1 MKKVVLYGR
10 LAKRFDRT
18 WFVNAK
24 TVPEILRAIDAN
36 QDGFLNF
43 LLREYNSGK
52 NYLFLKKAISPNE
65 TKESFEKKLL
75 LSETDAEIEVEDEL
89 HILPNV
95 QGAGWVKAVFDIV
108 VALTAKSWFFKA
120 VLFAAIS
127 YGIQSLMKPP
137 DPPKPFE
144 RNNVSTRSYIING
157 ASNRKSQGSPVPMGY
172 GRLVIGSSSIGEKR
186 TVRKRKDSSTSTGE
200 EQTYPLETESSIEY
214 LELLCEGPIEGLVD
228 ELGNPVSSDGE
239 YNKNLKGVLL
249 NDVVVVDPLG
259 QSNYILTEGAPS
271 EECKLNDGLAS
282 NVSNFTPTEATYI
295 VDYGNQVLFGA
306 SPKYSSEI
314 YKSGITNQIETA
326 RSKNPTIFN
335 HFVPNKDVTNLTFFM
350 TVELMYTRA
359 NDDKSWTSSAFVDFS
374 IHVVRGGKEYN
385 ILDPRSGCSVNT
397 NLDLN
402 NSGAGAVYFGR
413 NIGVGL
419 SRFSSQGGGLQIG
432 GNSGT
437 RKLQFAIKYWDS
449 VSDKSSV
456 NYAPVDLPTDLKE
469 KIMGSDSDGFSTASQ
484 FASEY
489 NDDRL
494 KAALDSYIAYID
506 NTPSALK
513 AWVGESSLDF
523 FTIYGVATSAV
534 EIPIQVE
541 IYRSE
546 EFGND
551 DEGISF
557 KFMKITPELDP
568 TKRAPNKGRTAE
580 LNHVFLSGNY
590 TRCNIALS
598 KVQEEILQEVRY
610 PNTAFLSLK
619 IDSRNFG
626 QVPQRSYHVKLK
638 KVLIPENYDPI
649 TRKYNGAWNGLFL
662 GQKDYED
669 IISIEEENLR
679 WSDNPAWVFFDVI
692 SNPRFGVSKYGLT
705 PEDIDKWQLYKIAKY
720 CDELV
725 QTDYL
730 PETSTGL
737 LRPFNFNS
745 SSDYK
750 ENENQ
755 ITISLNDYIIFNDDA
770 SGEVVI
776 NETNIDSLNFTIT
789 DSSGQAIDKNSAVT
803 PLNIGDIFFAVLGRD
818 ATEEEKNTYIGGSS
832 SQVPIV
838 YATGNNNESSTVSI
852 QWKVKNLLSVL
863 LAASDESL
871 VSQGAQ
877 YTTQQFAKEF
887 GTGAEYAGKK
897 VCFYI
902 KKINLDN
909 KFSSNNSLPNIT
921 VLDGSK
927 NLTIQ
932 EMQRNQKQ
940 ACSRSLGCAIEER
953 ILVSSDPTNRKIVIK
968 GPLFEENLQ
977 IDQDIYVGGCCLQK
991 NYPVVEPR
999 FTCDMYI
1006 TDQTEALNMLNSI
1019 ASCFRSILAYNN
1031 GKISL
1036 SQDNP
1041 RLPVKLFTNSNVLDG
1056 GFTYSGNE
1064 KKMQYTSAMVRF
1076 NNKEKFFAPD
1086 VIYEEDVQGIQRLG
1100 FNEKEVIGF
1109 GVTSSSQARRLAKW
1123 TLLTSRL
1130 ETESVKFRC
1139 GIEGNSIAP
1148 GLIFQVV
1155 DEMRSGNHI
1164 SGRVL
1169 KIWKEEEDQSY
1180 RVKLDRKFGDILVYG
1195 RLEFTVSAGVSQ
1207 ESYEYLSNKAGLE
1220 ALEFDQDIDIDNIHA
1235 PQLLR
1240 FNCSVRESTVFGEED
1255 STCCLYNFILKKP
1268 FFVDLSKNLIECASH
1283 GLNDG
1288 DLVRFVSEGTL
1299 PANIQKDRVGL
1310 GAYTVINSTF
1320 NTFQISEAGTDVV
1333 HIIDEGYDALGN
1345 PGGFHY
1351 FCPENIIGGEYVHE
1365 VGLTEDALNQLQTG
1379 ATYSLNGVNSILNT
1393 SKYADV
1399 LIEDSNLINEL
1410 FLNSFNYLK
1419 FGQWYTSTF
1428 YGDVKIVNPSRNS
1441 DFAEGF
1447 DIEDSVSSTWIKTMA
1462 LGDIQFHYSNT
1473 DQSYLIFIYN
1483 LGVYASPKTEIEEE
1497 KRGGYVPLHIFE
1509 TRSDMSSVVFAK
1521 KNNEYV
1527 MDSFGTQRIV
1537 KAGSFLVLRKDML
1550 QIINSSS
1557 KSFSLGSANMIVDYA
1572 FGKIQLKNIL
1582 KSQPYVVDFSG
1593 NEVRTENFENIT
1605 TWSNILTS
1613 FSLVNKII
1621 DYFGKTGELNNDE
1634 VWQIVADNEY
1644 MDSVVDLLDDSG
1656 NLSNLL
1662 NGRRYVIL
1670 SNPITD
1676 YEFMRDIHTEY
1687 VRYRNNEGSDR
1698 ELGFKCKIASL
1709 SINGQEFDFTQIGAP
1724 EGYDIGTEFYIN
1736 YDHNDTQ
1743 LVSQFYQ
1750 DTGDFWNLGL
1760 NKISTPLYRYGA
1772 YNGEEGEVFIFNNPD
1787 QPDPDA
1793 TTNLSGGA
1801 QLLVY
1806 PTLELSNGD
1815 MFYPSRDINDFSDE
1829 ENAQDLFNENIVRNA
1844 YVIASSDSQSTNLKI
1859 LNELSFR
1866 VAEDGGYAGDS
1877 LALDLANQGE
1887 DITPDRSSEIIDLD
1901 DSHYVDAGVS
1911 QAIRINIDE
1920 ILLLD
1925 TFESRQMKKSVAI
1938 KFKESDLDS
1947 IDLKRNI
1954 KIKLYGF
1961 NLFDG
1966 SRSDDIIN
1974 STWNTVIHEGSTV
1987 ELLSSSTL
1995 YNMIQEDLLVS
2006 PSGIGLDENGFV
2018 SYFQLGIANYI
2029 KSNVNFEGN
2038 LQNPRYYRAVSV
2050 KENENEMFDITGTEY
2065 NYSKFDSV
2073 DKDFVVKRPFMPI
2086 PPQANMDIP
2095 EAPESLIL
2103 SDLTDR

>member
-10 LAKRFDRT
+10 LAKRFDKT

-52 NYLFLKKAISPNE
+52 NYLFLRKAISPNE
-65 TKESFEKKLL
+65 TRESFEEKLL
-75 LSETDAEIEVEDEL
+75 LSRTDVEVEVEEEL

-95 QGAGWVKAVFDIV
+95 EGAGWVKAIFDVV

-137 DPPKPFE
+137 DPPKQFE

-157 ASNRKSQGSPVPMGY
+157 ASNRRSQGDPVPIGY

-186 TVRKRKDSSTSTGE
+186 TISAKKNPSSANGKDK
-200 EQTYPLETESSIEY
+200 TYPLESESSIEY

-249 NDVVVVDPLG
+249 NDVVVVDSLG
-259 QSNYILTEGAPS
+259 QSNYVLTEGVSS
-271 EECKLNDGLAS
+271 EECKVNDGLAS
-282 NVSNFTPTEATYI
+282 NTLNFTPTEATYI

-306 SPKYSSEI
+306 RPDVIGEI
-314 YKSGITNQIETA
+314 YKSGTTNQIA
-326 RSKNPTIFN
+326 IAKKYNPTIFN

-350 TVELMYTRA
+350 AVELMFNRA
-359 NDDKSWTSSAFVDFS
+359 TDQKSYTSSAFVDFS
-374 IHVVRGGKEYN
+374 IHVLRGGKEYN
-385 ILDPRSGCSVNT
+385 IFDPRSGCSVST
-397 NLDLN
+397 QTPIDGDGL
-402 NSGAGAVYFGR
+402 GAHFGR
-413 NIGVGL
+413 NFKVGL
-419 SRFSSQGGGLQIG
+419 SRFSSQGGGLSVSS
-432 GNSGT
+432 NSNMS
-437 RKLQFAIKYWDS
+437 KLKFAINHWDTIS
-449 VSDKSSV
+449 NKSSI
-456 NYAPVDLPTDLKE
+456 NYAPVELPDNLKE
-469 KIMGSDSDGFSTASQ
+469 KVKNGDSDGFSTASQ
-484 FASEY
+484 FASQY

-494 KAALDSYIAYID
+494 KAALDSYIAYVD
-506 NTPSALK
+506 NNPSVLS
-513 AWVGESSLDF
+513 AWVGNSSSDF
-523 FTIYGVATSAV
+523 FSVYGVATSAV
-534 EIPIQVE
+534 EIPIQVQ

-546 EFGND
+546 EFGD
-551 DEGISF
+551 DEEGISF

-568 TKRAPNKGRTAE
+568 TKRAGENGRTNAP
-580 LNHVFLSGNY
+580 NDVFLSGNY

-598 KVQEEILQEVRY
+598 KVQEEILQEVKY

-619 IDSRNFG
+619 IDSRNFA
-626 QVPQRSYHVKLK
+626 QVPKRSYHVKLK

-649 TRKYNGAWNGLFL
+649 TRKYKGSWNGLFL
-662 GQKDYED
+662 GQKNYED
-669 IISIEEENLR
+669 VISIAEENLR
-679 WSDNPAWVFFDVI
+679 WTDNPAWIFFDVI
-692 SNPRFGVSKYGLT
+692 SNPRFGVSKYGLA

-725 QTDYL
+725 QTDYI

-755 ITISLNDYIIFNDDA
+755 ITISLNDYVIFNDDI
-770 SGEVVI
+770 SGEVAI

-789 DSSGQAIDKNSAVT
+789 DNSGQTIDRNAAVT
-803 PLNIGDIFFAVLGRD
+803 PLNIDDIFFAVLGRV

-838 YATGNNNESSTVSI
+838 YATGNNNESSTASV
-852 QWKVKNLLSVL
+852 QWQVKSLLSVL
-863 LAASDESL
+863 LSASDESL

-877 YTTQQFAKEF
+877 YSTKQFAKEF
-887 GTGAEYAGKK
+887 GTGSEYAGKK

-909 KFSSNNSLPNIT
+909 KFSSSSALPNLV
-921 VLDGSK
+921 VLDGAK

-953 ILVSSDPTNRKIVIK
+953 ILVSSDPTSRKIVVK
-968 GPLFEENLQ
+968 GPLFGENLQ
-977 IDQDIYVGGCCLQK
+977 IDQSIYVGGCCLQK

-999 FTCDMYI
+999 FTCNMYI

-1041 RLPVKLFTNSNVLDG
+1041 RLPVKLFTNSNVMDG
-1056 GFTYSGNE
+1056 SFTYSGNE
-1064 KKMQYTSAMVRF
+1064 KKLQYTSAMVRF

-1086 VIYEEDVQGIQRLG
+1086 VIYEEDVRGIQRLG
-1100 FNEKEVIGF
+1100 FNEKETMGF

-1130 ETESVKFRC
+1130 ETESIKFRC

-1148 GLIFQVV
+1148 GLVFQVV

-1169 KIWKEEEDQSY
+1169 KIWKDEEDKSY
-1180 RVKLDRKFGDILVYG
+1180 RIKLDRNFGDVLVYG
-1195 RLEFTVSAGVSQ
+1195 RLELTVSAGVSQ
-1207 ESYEYLSNKAGLE
+1207 ENYEYLSNKAE
-1220 ALEFDQDIDIDNIHA
+1220 MESLEFDQDLDIDNIYA
-1235 PQLLR
+1235 PQMIK
-1240 FNCSVRESTVFGEED
+1240 FNCSVRESTTFGEDD
-1255 STCCLYNFILKKP
+1255 STCCLYNFVLKKP

-1345 PGGFHY
+1345 SGGFHY
-1351 FCPENIIGGEYVHE
+1351 FCPENIIGGEYVSE
-1365 VGLTEDALNQLQTG
+1365 IGLTESALNQLQVG
-1379 ATYSLNGVNSILNT
+1379 ATYSLNGVNSVLNT

-1399 LIEDSNLINEL
+1399 LIEDQGLINEL

-1419 FGQWYTSTF
+1419 FGQWYASEF

-1447 DIEDSVSSTWIKTMA
+1447 DIENSISSTWIKTLA
-1462 LGDIQFHYSNT
+1462 LGDIQFHYSSA

-1483 LGVYASPKTEIEEE
+1483 LGVYASAKTEIEKE
-1497 KRGGYVPLHIFE
+1497 KRGGYIPLHIFE
-1509 TRSDMSSVVFAK
+1509 TRGDMSSIVFAK

-1527 MDSFGTQRIV
+1527 IDSSGDQRIV
-1537 KAGSFLVLRKDML
+1537 KAGSFLILRKDML
-1550 QIINSSS
+1550 QIINSTS

-1572 FGKIQLKNIL
+1572 FGKIELKDIL
-1582 KSQPYVVDFSG
+1582 KSQPYAVDFDG
-1593 NEVRTENFENIT
+1593 NETRSENFENIT
-1605 TWSNILTS
+1605 SWSNVLCS
-1613 FSLVNKII
+1613 YSLVSRAI
-1621 DYFGKTGELNNDE
+1621 DYFGETGELSNDE

-1644 MDSVVDLLDDSG
+1644 MDSVIDLLDNSE

-1662 NGRRYVIL
+1662 NGRRYLIL
-1670 SNPITD
+1670 SNPVND
-1676 YEFMRDIHTEY
+1676 YEFMRDIHNEY

-1698 ELGFKCKIASL
+1698 PLGFKCKIASL
-1709 SINGQEFDFTQIGAP
+1709 SINNREFDFTQIGAP
-1724 EGYDIGTEFYIN
+1724 EDYDIGTEFYIN
-1736 YDHNDTQ
+1736 YDHNDEQ
-1743 LVSQFYQ
+1743 IASQFYQ
-1750 DTGDFWNLGL
+1750 DSGDFWQLGL
-1760 NKISTPLYRYGA
+1760 NKQSTPLYRYGA
-1772 YNGEEGEVFIFNNPD
+1772 YNGEDGEVFIFNNAD
-1787 QPDPDA
+1787 QPEPDA
-1793 TTNLSGGA
+1793 STDLSGGA

-1806 PTLELSNGD
+1806 PSLSLKNGD
-1815 MFYPSRDINDFSDE
+1815 MFYPSRDINDFSE
-1829 ENAQDLFNENIVRNA
+1829 EEKAQDLFNQSIVRNA
-1844 YVIASSDSQSTNLKI
+1844 YIIASVDSQSTNLRI

-1866 VAEDGGYAGDS
+1866 VSEDGGYDGGSTAI
-1877 LALDLANQGE
+1877 DLENQGE
-1887 DITPDRSSEIIDLD
+1887 DITPDRSSQVIDLD
-1901 DSHYVDAGVS
+1901 ESDYIDAGIN
-1911 QAIRINIDE
+1911 QALIINVDE
-1920 ILLLD
+1920 VLMLN
-1925 TFESRQMKKSVAI
+1925 TFDSRQMKKSVAI

-1947 IDLKRNI
+1947 IDLKKNI
-1954 KIKLYGF
+1954 KIRIYGF

-1966 SRSDDIIN
+1966 SLSDQVMN
-1974 STWNTVIHEGSTV
+1974 STWNTILHEGTTV
-1987 ELLSSSTL
+1987 ELLSSSRL
-1995 YNMIQEDLLVS
+1995 YDLIHEDLLVS
-2006 PSGIGLDENGFV
+2006 PAGVGLDENGFV
-2018 SYFQLGIANYI
+2018 SYSQLGAANYI
-2029 KSNVNFEGN
+2029 KNNVNYEGN

-2050 KENENEMFDITGTEY
+2050 IEKEDETFDITGTEY